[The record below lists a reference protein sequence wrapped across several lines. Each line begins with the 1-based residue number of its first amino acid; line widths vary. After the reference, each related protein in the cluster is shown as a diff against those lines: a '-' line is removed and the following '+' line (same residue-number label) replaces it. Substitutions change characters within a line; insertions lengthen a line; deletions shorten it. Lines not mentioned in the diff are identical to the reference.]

1 MNWVRIEDM
10 KADVE
15 PFPFVPAMCIVLREL
30 KWDGCPQRSQFENR
44 NQITKRVRS
53 YLIAN
58 LFAPFYHFRNSLF
71 VHFPS

>member
-30 KWDGCPQRSQFENR
+30 KWDGCPQRSQIENR
-44 NQITKRVRS
+44 IQITEGRVHTS
-53 YLIAN
+53 
-58 LFAPFYHFRNSLF
+58 
-71 VHFPS
+71 

>member
-44 NQITKRVRS
+44 NSDNRKGAFIPHSQSFCTILS
-53 YLIAN
+53 
-58 LFAPFYHFRNSLF
+58 FQG
-71 VHFPS
+71 

>member
-30 KWDGCPQRSQFENR
+30 NWDGCSQRSQIENR
-44 NQITKRVRS
+44 NSENRRARS

-58 LFAPFYHFRNSLF
+58 LFAPFYHFRDSLF